1 MGKFEAQILE
11 FIQSIISEFTDKVS
25 HQWLVTDNFIQL
37 DLFTDDDWNEPELIG
52 LKFLCR
58 RKTKVFK
65 DLFESSGF
73 DEDFLISFSKEKHLT
88 IKWFEKDYFENRI
101 IGQE

>member
-37 DLFTDDDWNEPELIG
+37 DLFTDDDWSEPELIS

-65 DLFESSGF
+65 DFLDSSGF
-73 DEDFLISFSKEKHLT
+73 DEDFLISCSKEKHFT